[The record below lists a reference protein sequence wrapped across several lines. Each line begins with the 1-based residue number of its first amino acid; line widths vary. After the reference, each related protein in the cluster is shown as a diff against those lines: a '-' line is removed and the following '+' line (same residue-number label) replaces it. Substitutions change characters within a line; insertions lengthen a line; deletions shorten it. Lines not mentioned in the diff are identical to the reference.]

1 MNKALLAALILG
13 ISIVGLSI
21 GSTVPILALRLYQAG
36 ASNNQIGIM
45 SALPAAGMMLSAF
58 LVNALSQRLTR
69 RQIYL
74 LCFSL
79 CALSVAALELP
90 GTSLYSLGLARVAM
104 GLGAGLIIILGET
117 WVNEMAEDATRGR
130 LVAVYTTC
138 FTFFQLLGP
147 GLVSLLGTE
156 GPAVLGIV
164 SVSYAVAI
172 AVVWLIL
179 PLEDQ
184 QPLHAESRTFSVLGF
199 IPVSYTHLTLPTTPY
214 V

>member
-1 MNKALLAALILG
+1 MLQAQVLIMNKALLAALILG

-79 CALSVAALELP
+79 CALSVTALELP
-90 GTSLYSLGLARVAM
+90 GASLYSLGLARVAM
-104 GLGAGLIIILGET
+104 GLG
-117 WVNEMAEDATRGR
+117 RG
-130 LVAVYTTC
+130 
-138 FTFFQLLGP
+138 
-147 GLVSLLGTE
+147 
-156 GPAVLGIV
+156 
-164 SVSYAVAI
+164 
-172 AVVWLIL
+172 
-179 PLEDQ
+179 
-184 QPLHAESRTFSVLGF
+184 
-199 IPVSYTHLTLPTTPY
+199 
-214 V
+214 